1 MTDNLGQLNQLIPP
15 SLTDLLRAATDKA
28 ARQTNCIQIGIIQT
42 FYPETQTADIKFAL
56 KRIVKIDPDG
66 TKTIQELPILINC
79 PVMVLFGGNSFLT
92 MPIASG
98 DECILLFND
107 RDFGEW
113 LVNGGVQVPTTLRFH
128 DLSDGMAI
136 VGLRNLQNSIGDY
149 IAAGIRLSYSANSR
163 ITMTDDL
170 IESVAGLF
178 KHNGDFEVTNDATI
192 DRDLL
197 VKRNTHIMGGLQV
210 DGIVTGTGGGGTVDF
225 NANITMHSGNTFSG
239 GIVSSSN
246 GATGTFTNSVT
257 TLNGIVVSGT

>member
-1 MTDNLGQLNQLIPP
+1 MADIKQLNQLSEP
-15 SLTDLLRAATDKA
+15 SLTDLLDAATSRA
-28 ARQTNCIQIGIIQT
+28 SRQLNCIQIGIIQT

-56 KRIVKIDPDG
+56 KRVVSIDPDG
-66 TKTIQELPILINC
+66 TKTIQELPKLVNC
-79 PVMVLFGGNSFLT
+79 PVMVLFGGGSYLT

-113 LVNGGVQVPTTLRFH
+113 LVNGGVQVPTTFRIH

-149 IAAGIRLSYSANSR
+149 IAAGVRLSYSANSR
-163 ITMTDDL
+163 ITLTDDL
-170 IESVAGLF
+170 IESIAGLF
-178 KHNGDFEVTNDATI
+178 KHNGDLEVTNDATI

-197 VKRNTHIMGGLQV
+197 VKRNTHIEGGLQV
-210 DGIVTGTGGGGTVDF
+210 DGIVTGSGGGGTIDI
-225 NANITMHSGNTFSG
+225 NANITMHSGKTFSG

-257 TLNGIVVSGT
+257 VLNGIVTGGT